1 MRWPVSKSVATLLIA
16 GLVLSCAAEQEQSV
30 ATPKKIRASAQRYL
44 GHAVAYLGVADSLFA
59 YQGLDLEIMTAGNAS
74 EALPLLLNGQI
85 DVLFGSLTPGAMN
98 AMAEGQPVRIVAVR
112 NVFDKSSCSSANIV
126 ESMTRSTTAEAPPV
140 LSVDRDLAW
149 AYLVQRAL
157 TLAGH
162 DHAKFRWISVPNLS
176 EIEGLRKGTID
187 YALSGEPWFT
197 RTIEAGVARPWLS
210 LDSLMDGE
218 TYTYVLFGPN
228 LLQKDRDAGAA
239 VMRGYL
245 EAVARYNGGK
255 TNRNLDILSV
265 ALGEQRDQLARTCW
279 PALSSDGRVDPSDIA
294 TFQAWALAHRYIA
307 RAATMDNIWD
317 SSFVAAA
324 GRHP

>member
-1 MRWPVSKSVATLLIA
+1 MLA
-16 GLVLSCAAEQEQSV
+16 CAAEQQQSV
-30 ATPKKIRASAQRYL
+30 AAPKKIRASAQRYL

-112 NVFDKSSCSSANIV
+112 NVFDRSGCSSANIV
-126 ESMTRSTTAEAPPV
+126 ESLTRSTTAKAPPV

-176 EIEGLRKGTID
+176 EIDGLQKGTID

-218 TYTYVLFGPN
+218 AYTYVLFGPN

-279 PALSSDGRVDPSDIA
+279 PALSPDGRVNASDIA
-294 TFQAWALAHRYIA
+294 TFQKWALAHKYIE
-307 RAATMDNIWD
+307 RIATMDNIWD